1 MSGIQ
6 IPHQFEAGKDG
17 IERCWACKATR
28 IKGGMVIPTAA
39 PCPTRSRL
47 SGVSVED
54 QYIAPLDA
62 LLADI
67 QTTTQPSTSPSI
79 LVPASSSS

>member
-1 MSGIQ
+1 
-6 IPHQFEAGKDG
+6 
-17 IERCWACKATR
+17 
-28 IKGGMVIPTAA
+28 MVIPTAA